1 MIDEVRIALG
11 GVAHKP
17 WRDASAE
24 AMLKGRKPETA
35 LFEKFADKLLAQAKG
50 QGKND
55 FKIELA
61 KRAIVR
67 AMQQAAAGTPQDQSN
82 KAIR

>member
-1 MIDEVRIALG
+1 M
-11 GVAHKP
+11 AHKP
-17 WRDASAE
+17 WRDATAE
-24 AMLKGRKPETA
+24 ALLKGCKPEKA
-35 LFEKFADKLLAQAKG
+35 VFEKFADQLLAQAKR

-61 KRAIVR
+61 RRAIVR

-82 KAIR
+82 KAVQ